1 LSIDIF
7 EKDSRI
13 NLYQSMATQFIIK
26 QKKEQGYRDE
36 TICIGGI
43 FPLTGYLSWLGIY
56 KKKASELKVDLINN
70 AGGIDGRMLK
80 LVIYDDCSSEEQAT
94 KAAEELIYKHRASAL
109 IGTGSLPVSLAVARI
124 ANRNRIPAFLNSG
137 YTIDPVKDLF
147 IFNTAHKTEFA
158 LACAF
163 QYFSEIEISKISLL
177 MPYGPLG
184 DVGSWLA
191 KHLANLFNI
200 RIVGEERFDLS
211 SFDIRSQLERIKELR
226 PQAVFSFVTGRPAA
240 WVAGN
245 MANMGFKIPLLISHG
260 NATPSFL
267 KMISSIPL
275 KVIVPSGK
283 SMALDSMT
291 LDDPSIRKIMDF
303 NALHMARFNEPV
315 NYYSAEQ
322 ADAID
327 LIVTAFRLTGG
338 RPDGLKDAI
347 ESIKNFVGMQGIYN
361 LSNID
366 HYGTRPES
374 MVLLSVRDGRWYLER
389 SFLPLTSFSHIYD
402 DTSKGLVHRLAGIL
416 LAPSASLD
424 KKYEKDHILLKTS
437 IMEEDAKA
445 TRIDY
450 DFFRDYYS
458 YKKELIKAL
467 YEEDEI
473 KARQNLYCLLLY
485 SLNMDED
492 ESFRGMILEIFCI
505 FCDTAIE
512 KGVDIEKIAEFRK
525 VFMEKWQT
533 IRERDRLCLVLIRA
547 LYYTIE
553 MITRIEFA
561 DSGLFKKVMS
571 YIKNHYNEN
580 LNVERVARHV
590 CLSPSYL
597 IHRLKKQFG
606 MNLTECIA
614 MVRIENAKALLKSTN
629 TSIGEIAHEVGYQDQ
644 CYFTKVFKKY
654 AGCTPKEYRK
664 SPVRHIPF
672 R

>member
-1 LSIDIF
+1 MSIG
-7 EKDSRI
+7 S
-13 NLYQSMATQFIIK
+13 IIK
-26 QKKEQGYRDE
+26 QKKGQGYKDE
-36 TICIGGI
+36 ALCIGGI
-43 FPLTGYLSWLGIY
+43 FSLTGYLSWLGIY

-94 KAAEELIYKHRASAL
+94 KAAEALIYKHGAVAL
-109 IGTGSLPVSLAVARI
+109 VGTGSLPVSLAVARI

-137 YTIDPVKDLF
+137 YAIDPVKDLF
-147 IFNTAHKTEFA
+147 VFNTAHKTEFA

-163 QYFSEIEISKISLL
+163 QYFFEIEISRISLL

-184 DVGSWLA
+184 DVGSWFA

-200 RIVGEERFDLS
+200 KIVGEERFDLT
-211 SFDIRSQLERIKELR
+211 SFDIRSQLERIRGLK
-226 PQAVFSFVTGRPAA
+226 PQAIFSFVTGRPAA
-240 WVAGN
+240 WVAGS

-275 KVIVPSGK
+275 KVMVPSGK

-291 LDDPSIRKIMDF
+291 PDDPSIRKIMDF

-327 LIVTAFRLTGG
+327 LIVMAFRLTGG

-347 ESIKNFVGMQGIYN
+347 ESIRNFVGMQGVYN
-361 LSNID
+361 FSNID

-389 SFLPLTSFSHIYD
+389 SFSSLSSFSHIYD
-402 DTSKGLVHRLAGIL
+402 DGSKCFVHRLASIL
-416 LAPSASLD
+416 LAPSAFAD
-424 KKYEKDHILLKTS
+424 KKDEKDHVLLKTS
-437 IMEEDAKA
+437 VMDEDAEV

-450 DFFRDYYS
+450 DFFRDYYV
-458 YKKELIKAL
+458 YKKGLIKAL

-473 KARQNLYCLLLY
+473 KARQNIYCLLLS
-485 SLNMDED
+485 SLNIDDD
-492 ESFRGMILEIFCI
+492 ESFRGMIFEIFSI
-505 FCDTAIE
+505 LCDTALE
-512 KGVDIEKIAEFRK
+512 RGVDIEKVVELRK
-525 VFMEKWQT
+525 AFMEKWRK
-533 IRERDRLCLVLIRA
+533 IRDRDALCLVLIRTM
-547 LYYTIE
+547 YNTME
-553 MITRIEFA
+553 MMTKIEFS
-561 DSGLFKKVMS
+561 DSGLFKKVIS
-571 YIKNHYNEN
+571 YIKGHYNEN
-580 LNVERVARHV
+580 IGVERIARHV

-597 IHRLKKQFG
+597 IHRFKKQFG

-614 MVRIENAKALLKSTN
+614 MIRIENAKVLLKSTN
-629 TSIGEIAHEVGYQDQ
+629 ASIGAIAHEVGYQDQ
-644 CYFTKVFKKY
+644 CYFTKVFKKHT
-654 AGCTPKEYRK
+654 GCTPKEYRK
-664 SPVRHIPF
+664 SPARDIPF
-672 R
+672 RYANSLCP